1 MEHLDAIKSLLLTK
15 VERFCSTQGITLKYD
30 DLVKHINITSQE
42 VLDYQIKSKPK
53 PDPKSKPKKL
63 FIKPK
68 KSNKKLILKP
78 KKINNDYIT
87 FTNICDKNQF
97 QYFQFHDE
105 HNWIGPAIN
114 IKIDDLSKVMSYF
127 NPLKTTKISGTN
139 FYIIRPSSNLK
150 DDNIKYHSLIDDCK
164 IESESLMGIT
174 SDDDIYDQTTDDEL
188 VELDVWT
195 YEATNTK
202 YQIDPKTN
210 ILYSFQT
217 NEPVGKKIDEFT
229 IDFNYN

>member
-1 MEHLDAIKSLLLTK
+1 MDNLDTIKSLLFK
-15 VERFCSTQGITLKYD
+15 KIERFYSEQGITLKYD
-30 DLVKHINITSQE
+30 DLVKHINITKEE
-42 VLDYQIKSKPK
+42 VLESHEK
-53 PDPKSKPKKL
+53 PKSKPKKL
-63 FIKPK
+63 FIIPK
-68 KSNKKLILKP
+68 KPTKKLILKP
-78 KKINNDYIT
+78 KVNLDYMTFIT
-87 FTNICDKNQF
+87 ICEKNKL